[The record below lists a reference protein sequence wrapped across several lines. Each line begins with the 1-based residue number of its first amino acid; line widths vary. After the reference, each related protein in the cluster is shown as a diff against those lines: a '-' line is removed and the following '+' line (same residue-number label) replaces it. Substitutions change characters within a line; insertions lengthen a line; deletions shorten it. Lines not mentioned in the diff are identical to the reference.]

1 MAKRKTPFL
10 RGLVPLLVL
19 AASLSAV
26 LLFLLDPYLFHA
38 EPSPAPEDQGEEI
51 AVEGIEAPFEEPA
64 DRKEDEAVEEIEAPP
79 LEPAP
84 VEKEEESIL
93 PPLEYGAR
101 GFLVDLS
108 TGRMIRDLPF
118 FVEAYAPTDPR
129 GVVRAE
135 VALGEGEFFLPS
147 LRFGTYSIWAVA
159 EGYAP
164 FFGALECPREG
175 RVALGLVPAGR
186 VRIRIT
192 DAYARRLSRVAI
204 QDLSKRDPCAPDLLI
219 VRPEGGYQVV
229 GGVKRGLQTLAVGAP
244 RFDYLRMEVEF
255 TPGEERSYWAVLE

>member
-1 MAKRKTPFL
+1 MA
-10 RGLVPLLVL
+10 
-19 AASLSAV
+19 AV

-38 EPSPAPEDQGEEI
+38 EPSPALEDQGEEN
-51 AVEGIEAPFEEPA
+51 AVEVIEIPFEDPVEGA
-64 DRKEDEAVEEIEAPP
+64 EDEAVGVVEVPP
-79 LEPAP
+79 SKPAP
-84 VEKEEESIL
+84 SEEEEERIL

-118 FVEAYAPTDPR
+118 FVEAFSSTDPR
-129 GVVRAE
+129 GVMRAE
-135 VALGEGEFFLPS
+135 VAVGEGEFFLPS
-147 LRFGTYSIWAVA
+147 LRFGTYTIWAVA

-164 FFGALECPREG
+164 FFGVLECPGEG
-175 RVALGLVPAGR
+175 RAALGLVPAGR

-204 QDLSKRDPCAPDLLI
+204 QDLSKRDPCTPDLII
-219 VRPEGGYQVV
+219 VREEGSYQVV
-229 GGVKRGLQTLAVGAP
+229 GGVKRGLRTLAVGAP
-244 RFDYLRMEVEF
+244 RFDYLRMDVEF